1 LAIVCLISVVAT
13 LIWKKMIEMRLM
25 EVEKDFLKQLSD
37 DSYQPGWHK
46 IVMAPR
52 TPGTNDEKGQPP
64 PYEY

>member
-1 LAIVCLISVVAT
+1 
-13 LIWKKMIEMRLM
+13 MIEMRLM
-25 EVEKDFLKQLSD
+25 EGEKILLKQLSD

-52 TPGTNDEKGQPP
+52 TPLTNDNIGGPP

>member
-1 LAIVCLISVVAT
+1 
-13 LIWKKMIEMRLM
+13 MIEMRLM